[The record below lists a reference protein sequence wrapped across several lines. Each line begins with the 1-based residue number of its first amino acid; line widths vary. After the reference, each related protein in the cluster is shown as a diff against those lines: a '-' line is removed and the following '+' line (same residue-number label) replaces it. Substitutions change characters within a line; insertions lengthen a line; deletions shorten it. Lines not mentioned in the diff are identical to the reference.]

1 MKSSPERNIQSP
13 QLPKHLRAGPFEAVH
28 DQAEYASLSV
38 SGSNLVNQ
46 TASNVVFE
54 QTLFRRVVFNRTHLD
69 KIRLTDVR
77 LEASDLSGADW
88 ERALFVESNSSDVG
102 SWEPS
107 CPRLV

>member
-69 KIRLTDVR
+69 KLPIFRYPHKWGLNS
-77 LEASDLSGADW
+77 A
-88 ERALFVESNSSDVG
+88 ESSHIA
-102 SWEPS
+102 
-107 CPRLV
+107 